1 MEMLEDKAEIL
12 LVITRRV
19 LASAFAI
26 TAVALFAIT
35 GQFTL

>member
-26 TAVALFAIT
+26 TAVALFVTT
-35 GQFTL
+35 GQLTF